1 MNDDST
7 PVKSAHGLYA
17 KIGLDFPDDPK
28 VIEAGA
34 YAELAYLRCT
44 LHAKANRSDG
54 KIHRLRLSRW
64 LAGIPGKPEK
74 HMDRLVAVGLLEV
87 HADGWAIPERV
98 WRRWNKTAEEID
110 EVRVQKQ
117 EAAAKG
123 NHVRHHVEKG
133 ITRGDC
139 LYCERPP
146 VAQSS
151 HPAKPQREKVVA
163 EVSPETETKTKTK
176 PEVKTETYPH
186 SSSSDAQVS
195 SDPSTDD
202 DEGSRNLEPI
212 INRVVKIIASIKTEK
227 RRPDDFD
234 AYHASVVDD
243 LNRNE
248 RPTIAAFLIAKPYLR
263 VDAEKAAQ
271 AYLAYKPKRVA
282 S

>member
-1 MNDDST
+1 MSDDTT

-139 LYCERPP
+139 PYCEHQPI
-146 VAQSS
+146 AQSS
-151 HPAKPQREKVVA
+151 HSAKPQREVVVA
-163 EVSPETETKTKTK
+163 DPSPKTESETEVETKT
-176 PEVKTETYPH
+176 
-186 SSSSDAQVS
+186 SSSSGFAFKLKSVDDELV
-195 SDPSTDD
+195 DD
-202 DEGSRNLEPI
+202 DDGLILKVMDKIVAE
-212 INRVVKIIASIKTEK
+212 RVRLHNPRDPLRYRRSVVQSFKTEEMTALKAYVVEALEAGSDMTAADMARVYEYK
-227 RRPDDFD
+227 R
-234 AYHASVVDD
+234 
-243 LNRNE
+243 
-248 RPTIAAFLIAKPYLR
+248 T
-263 VDAEKAAQ
+263 KAA
-271 AYLAYKPKRVA
+271 